1 MIRRERYENEKTATV
16 LFLLLIVM
24 LAGCSQKSE
33 ETVEKTI
40 IKTTGMWRRYN
51 LEEAVEAATTIV
63 HGIVNTKSDTK
74 YYDVETPEGEKISKI
89 YYREVEIQVLDCIK
103 GDPDA
108 ETVIYEEE
116 GGETEDTI
124 YICTDIHELQKGE
137 EILIFLN
144 ETNKLIAP
152 LALFIVDE
160 NQQIQVGSYI
170 LPFETVAQEIEAEEK
185 PYYTTEISLEEYCE
199 AIRAC
204 LEEPKS

>member
-1 MIRRERYENEKTATV
+1 MIRRERYENEKNSNST
-16 LFLLLIVM
+16 FLLLIVT

-160 NQQIQVGSYI
+160 INK
-170 LPFETVAQEIEAEEK
+170 F
-185 PYYTTEISLEEYCE
+185 
-199 AIRAC
+199 R
-204 LEEPKS
+204 

>member
-1 MIRRERYENEKTATV
+1 M
-16 LFLLLIVM
+16 
-24 LAGCSQKSE
+24 
-33 ETVEKTI
+33 
-40 IKTTGMWRRYN
+40 
-51 LEEAVEAATTIV
+51 EEAVEAATMIV

-89 YYREVEIQVLDCIK
+89 YYREVEIQVLECIK

-116 GGETEDTI
+116 GGETEYTI

>member
-1 MIRRERYENEKTATV
+1 MKMKKTATV